1 MNWACLGLTS
11 VEWYPWDGTQCVSHA
26 QRVRASSFF
35 QLLLHFQ
42 GVVQITV
49 GNLVKKIKN

>member
-11 VEWYPWDGTQCVSHA
+11 MEWYPWDGTQCVSHA